1 VDEIVQ
7 NDWECATQKLDW
19 EQARDKALIVAH
31 PLYPEL
37 LNAHASCL
45 RVGTPVD
52 QLPHIEA
59 QLAQPGHVTNKYSVL
74 YPEQLEISQDEKV
87 ELDQF
92 MVCPMSR
99 CLISR
104 LSSYNSF

>member
-1 VDEIVQ
+1 ME
-7 NDWECATQKLDW
+7 W
-19 EQARDKALIVAH
+19 EQARQKALIVAH

-37 LNAHASCL
+37 LNAHAACL

-59 QLAQPGHVTNKYSVL
+59 QLAHSGHVTNKYSV
-74 YPEQLEISQDEKV
+74 PNPDQLEITQEEKV

-92 MVCPMSR
+92 MVCYCPIYPS
-99 CLISR
+99 LK
-104 LSSYNSF
+104 LWADLG